1 MKKILPFLLLTI
13 QIIFKFFLRLI
24 LLVLSMLGLGSIYWL
39 IDIYINDS
47 FSEEKFN
54 AGLERDCGVRPL
66 EYDPAYARCWEDWQF
81 GAGGGAGAVV
91 FICIIF
97 IIIGIPSIIFL
108 YKLLKKDFIQLREK
122 YKK

>member
-1 MKKILPFLLLTI
+1 
-13 QIIFKFFLRLI
+13 
-24 LLVLSMLGLGSIYWL
+24 MLGLGSIYWL

-66 EYDPAYARCWEDWQF
+66 EYDPAYEMCWEDWQF

-97 IIIGIPSIIFL
+97 IIIGIPAIIFL
-108 YKLLKKDFIQLREK
+108 YKLLKKDFIQLRLK

>member
-1 MKKILPFLLLTI
+1 MKKLLPFLLLTI

-66 EYDPAYARCWEDWQF
+66 EYDPAYGMCWEDWQR

>member
-1 MKKILPFLLLTI
+1 MWKI
-13 QIIFKFFLRLI
+13 
-24 LLVLSMLGLGSIYWL
+24 
-39 IDIYINDS
+39 NNS

-66 EYDPAYARCWEDWQF
+66 EYDPAYEMCWEDWQF

-97 IIIGIPSIIFL
+97 IIIGIPAIIFL